1 MVIIIIT
8 TIQNFI
14 NGQKQNKK
22 IMDILNNS
30 FGNIVKLFR
39 SYMYDSHK
47 ICIYDIRTEKD
58 LSYLKKHQISD
69 NAIKTALKDNLFIF
83 FIDTKNKNILST
95 ITEKEFLHEVEKKSN
110 ELKAFILKYPDKI
123 SCQQFLKNE

>member
-1 MVIIIIT
+1 
-8 TIQNFI
+8 
-14 NGQKQNKK
+14 
-22 IMDILNNS
+22 MDILNNS

-39 SYMYDSHK
+39 SYMYDNHK

-69 NAIKTALKDNLFIF
+69 NVIKKALKDNLFIF

-95 ITEKEFLHEVEKKSN
+95 ITEKEFLHEVEKKLN
-110 ELKAFILKYPDKI
+110 ELKTFVLKYPDKI

>member
-1 MVIIIIT
+1 MVTIIIT

-39 SYMYDSHK
+39 SYMYDNHK

-95 ITEKEFLHEVEKKSN
+95 ITEKEFLHEVEKKLN
-110 ELKAFILKYPDKI
+110 ELKTFVLKYPDKI